1 MLSGSDEWS
10 SISPFIRPSF
20 LPVGVSS
27 STPTRTPTN
36 SPDFASPSN
45 RTTPSPNL
53 RAPTVVQGRGRGEGC
68 VRSLTLHARHTMH
81 AQTKKY
87 NHQMPPC
94 TQSICF
100 VATPFACPTDAGSSA
115 ERDARVICVKSHR
128 ILQQRDCA
136 AIGCLEDTQAE
147 AVICVRTHACTI
159 HLHVKLHVCMFIPR
173 RTTHSPLV
181 QIRWAV
187 RRSKE

>member
-1 MLSGSDEWS
+1 
-10 SISPFIRPSF
+10 
-20 LPVGVSS
+20 
-27 STPTRTPTN
+27 
-36 SPDFASPSN
+36 
-45 RTTPSPNL
+45 
-53 RAPTVVQGRGRGEGC
+53 
-68 VRSLTLHARHTMH
+68 MH
-81 AQTKKY
+81 AQAKKY

-147 AVICVRTHACTI
+147 AVIWVFVRTHARM
-159 HLHVKLHVCMFIPR
+159 HMHNNHFVKLHTCMFIPR
-173 RTTHSPLV
+173 HATHSPLA
-181 QIRWAV
+181 QIR
-187 RRSKE
+187 

>member
-1 MLSGSDEWS
+1 MIECS

-68 VRSLTLHARHTMH
+68 VRSPTLHARHT
-81 AQTKKY
+81 AQTKKC

-115 ERDARVICVKSHR
+115 ERDARVICVKKSPHSSAKRLRSHWVPR
-128 ILQQRDCA
+128 SHTSLGGHLCA
-136 AIGCLEDTQAE
+136 HT
-147 AVICVRTHACTI
+147 CTI
-159 HLHVKLHVCMFIPR
+159 QGARVHVHSSPR
-173 RTTHSPLV
+173 HTLSTG
-181 QIRWAV
+181 AD
-187 RRSKE
+187 